1 MRNIVAVLLTGMLSA
16 PTLVFAA
23 EQPIGAS
30 AAVTPPRGPM
40 MAAAAREATRLA
52 RLDRATVSGQA
63 GAPASK
69 SGGHPVLIGAT
80 IGAGVGAIALA
91 RISCQPLSAEALSI
105 GMVSP
110 PCSKTSRAFVGAAV
124 GAGVGALIGLAFRD

>member
-1 MRNIVAVLLTGMLSA
+1 MRNIIAVLLTGVLSA

-23 EQPIGAS
+23 ERPIGGS

-40 MAAAAREATRLA
+40 MAAAVREATRLA
-52 RLDRATVSGQA
+52 RLDRAMVSGQA

-69 SGGHPVLIGAT
+69 SGGHPVLIGAA
-80 IGAGVGAIALA
+80 IGAGAGAIALA
-91 RISCQPLSAEALSI
+91 RISCQPMSAEALRL
-105 GMVSP
+105 GMVNP
-110 PCSKTSRAFVGAAV
+110 PCSKTSWAFAGAAV